1 MTKNAGPVADH
12 MTAGAGWRA
21 GAVVLAGIG
30 LEVVLR
36 VSGAPSGMAESLA
49 LVTIAI
55 GFWALGVL
63 PEALTG
69 LLFLLGAVTI
79 VGLEPAVVFS
89 GFTTTAFWL
98 IFAGVILSASAGK
111 TGLSQWLAARYLNTR
126 FAASSYGTRV
136 GLIVIFASALAL
148 ILPSTLARVAV
159 LLPLVIALCD
169 GVGYRHGSKGRTG
182 LVLAA
187 AVGTYIV
194 PITFLPANLP
204 NIVLAGSLE
213 SLYDISLT
221 FGPYILLHF
230 PVIGLVKGVALV
242 AILTYLF
249 RDDPSPED
257 GGQAK
262 SSTLPLSGS
271 GMRLL
276 GVLCVTLTLW
286 SLDFLHGVSPAWI
299 GLAAAILCLMPFM
312 RITDLKSMPF
322 NTAFPML
329 LYLGAVLSIGAVMT
343 ASGAGEALSRN
354 LVGSLPLEASSD
366 SVRLLLL
373 TVVATL
379 TSLATTMPVAPAMT
393 APFFGVIANTTG
405 WTVDAVAMSQVL
417 GYATPLLP
425 YQLPPLML
433 AMAMAGISMRDATR
447 VLLLLA
453 LVTTPI
459 TLIAAHFWWQ
469 ALGWY

>member
-1 MTKNAGPVADH
+1 MRQS
-12 MTAGAGWRA
+12 AGAIAAHILRGTGLRA
-21 GAVVLAGIG
+21 SIVVLVSIG
-30 LEVVLR
+30 FALTLR
-36 VSGAPSGMAESLA
+36 LWGAPAGMPESLA
-49 LVTIAI
+49 LVAIAV

-69 LLFLLGAVTI
+69 LLFLLAAVT
-79 VGLEPAVVFS
+79 VLGLEPAVVFS

-98 IFAGVILSASAGK
+98 IFAGVILSASTSK
-111 TGLSQWLAARYLNTR
+111 TGLSQWFAARFLKAR
-126 FAASSYGTRV
+126 FASLGYGPRIA
-136 GLIVIFASALAL
+136 LIVIFASGLAL

-169 GVGYRHGSKGRTG
+169 EFGYRHASKGRAG
-182 LVLAA
+182 MVLAA

-204 NIVLAGSLE
+204 NIVLAGALE
-213 SLYDISLT
+213 SLYGITLT

-230 PVIGLVKGVALV
+230 PVIGLVKGIALV
-242 AILTYLF
+242 IILTYLF
-249 RDDPSPED
+249 RDDPVPDSAVE
-257 GGQAK
+257 K
-262 SSTLPLSGS
+262 SADAQLSGPA
-271 GMRLL
+271 MRLL
-276 GVLCVTLTLW
+276 AVLGVTLTLW

-299 GLAAAILCLMPFM
+299 GLGAALLCVMPFM

-329 LYLGAVLSIGAVMT
+329 LYIGAVLSIGAVMT
-343 ASGAGEALSRN
+343 ASGGGEALSRV
-354 LVGSLPLEASSD
+354 LVASLPLETSSD
-366 SVRLLLL
+366 PVRLLSLM
-373 TVVATL
+373 VVATL

-393 APFFGVIANTTG
+393 APFFGEIANTTG

-433 AMAMAGISMRDATR
+433 AMAMAGVTLGDATR

-459 TLIAAHFWWQ
+459 TLIAAHFWWL